1 MHLDYST
8 TLFYSSC
15 KSYTTHFLAAME
27 HHIWHGNCKW
37 QESPP
42 ENMYLQH
49 IPHPLNLRI
58 IFWHSSWPWR
68 AKYAICASAL
78 YGTIPV
84 KVLITESSHEINQ
97 QDNALSHEW
106 WLTDL
111 HLKAEHQLVTNGKQT
126 QLLCSYMQI
135 IFHHTEGYILLL
147 SQNLTPMGI
156 PKGRSSRVQVTF
168 TNLWNLMTKSSPHK
182 SSPLHHMTQQLLAP
196 VGQPQVWR
204 HRTCLT
210 MPRNGRRVTAIK
222 DPSMKTRS
230 DWHYSLSRTLI
241 IEAIHLGNLL
251 NP

>member
-42 ENMYLQH
+42 ENMY
-49 IPHPLNLRI
+49 
-58 IFWHSSWPWR
+58 
-68 AKYAICASAL
+68 
-78 YGTIPV
+78 
-84 KVLITESSHEINQ
+84 
-97 QDNALSHEW
+97 
-106 WLTDL
+106 L